1 MNSKGNEKSGTKITK
16 PKIAKN
22 FKISKRVKK
31 INFFNCYKQKA
42 GCDIRILKD
51 FFFQKYEMEKKI

>member
-16 PKIAKN
+16 PKIAKI

-31 INFFNCYKQKA
+31 IIFSTVISKKQ
-42 GCDIRILKD
+42 GVTSE
-51 FFFQKYEMEKKI
+51 F